1 MIKDLNSGLPTET
14 NPLKWKGG
22 DLEPGTFRLQHQQPK
37 PLGHTAFCSGGCDIH
52 LPFCIIM
59 SHPVV
64 VWHTV
69 VMLHPFVVWHNYVT
83 SICLFVLCSPDTQ
96 TYIQKLEKEK
106 RDKAAGQTQDNR
118 SFLAK
123 YVRTF

>member
-1 MIKDLNSGLPTET
+1 MKKECIKCDQGFELGTTDRET

-52 LPFCIIM
+52 LPFCIVM

-64 VWHTV
+64 VWHS
-69 VMLHPFVVWHNYVT
+69 YVT
-83 SICLFVLCSPDTQ
+83 SICC
-96 TYIQKLEKEK
+96 
-106 RDKAAGQTQDNR
+106 
-118 SFLAK
+118 LA
-123 YVRTF
+123 